1 MTVGARANHKP
12 WSPLAGRTLTAA
24 VVAAPL
30 FLLLAPAIHY
40 ALDTPIGLFERSP
53 WLSYRFNSLGDFGR
67 ALHGEMAGEEHRFRP
82 FFSFWNGLQWKLF
95 GEVAWLHHLVRWL
108 MQFGAVSFFMAAF
121 GRVANAGTAPA
132 GAGRMAQ
139 VLPMAM
145 LAYVWLL
152 FPTTYVIVRLECVE
166 LYTMFFLG
174 VCNFAAA
181 LMLTAPRDERR
192 WDAAGR
198 HALLVFGFV
207 GLLGS
212 KEVNV
217 APALWLLLCYLA
229 FVVVRGAS
237 RQRLLVGLALACTL
251 AFVVHRVSETLAFGQ
266 RRGAYWATTQPFL
279 ERFADHSVANLQ
291 GLFLWQT
298 SPLLSAVLALP
309 LVGVLAA
316 VGWRVIRRRRL
327 DAELAFIVLLVGE
340 GVGMALVLAA
350 QYGTSLRYWS
360 ILVPCLATLLAFA
373 AKFAFAAAGR
383 RRALAGGVAVL
394 CVGFLAL
401 FVSANYYNF
410 LYQAAIQHSERNLD
424 DRLLAEV
431 AELINAGEHLQARPD
446 DLRFEQ
452 VGLRIDT
459 HWNQQAYWPDSPVG
473 GSLRRAPPE
482 DPREPYYLLDFGGY
496 PGWISLR
503 PHRVLVARGD
513 YDVLR
518 WAHRVATW
526 VQGGSPHRDGDRGLG
541 FLALGNYRWAIH
553 AVPYNLGQYLQDLV
567 AAAGER
573 IGDGFF
579 RVHSDGAKLTYVRRQ
594 CEDEDTKD
602 KFFLHFHP
610 MDESDLPPGGTHPY
624 QKEDFYFS
632 DWGVRDGALCVMVRT
647 VPQYP
652 IKRILTGQYVPSTG
666 IHTWQTAYP
675 QAVPSP

>member
-1 MTVGARANHKP
+1 MKQPKRFTARP
-12 WSPLAGRTLTAA
+12 FAA
-24 VVAAPL
+24 ALVAAPL
-30 FLLLAPAIHY
+30 LLLLAPAVYY

-53 WLSYRFNSLGDFGR
+53 SLSHRFNSLGDFGI

-82 FFSFWNGLQWKLF
+82 FFSFWNGLQWKVF

-108 MQFGAVSFFMAAF
+108 MLFGAVSFFMAAF
-121 GRVANAGTAPA
+121 GRVANAGTAAA
-132 GAGRMAQ
+132 GAGRVAQ

-192 WDAAGR
+192 WGAAGR

-217 APALWLLLCYLA
+217 APALWLLLCYMA

-237 RQRLLVGLALACTL
+237 RQRLLVGLALAGTL

-309 LVGVLAA
+309 LVGVLIA

-383 RRALAGGVAVL
+383 RRVLAGGVAVL
-394 CVGFLAL
+394 CVAFLAL

-424 DRLLAEV
+424 DRLLAEA

-459 HWNQQAYWPDSPVG
+459 HWNQRAYWPDSPVG

-518 WAHRVATW
+518 LAHRVATW
-526 VQGGSPHRDGDRGLG
+526 VQGGAPHRDGDRGLG

-553 AVPYNLGQYLQDLV
+553 AVPHNLGEHLKNVL
-567 AAAGER
+567 AAAGAP
-573 IGDGFF
+573 IGDGVFE
-579 RVHSDGAKLTYVRRQ
+579 VYSDGAKLTYVRRQ
-594 CEDEDTKD
+594 CEEADTKD
-602 KFFLHFHP
+602 KFLFHVHP
-610 MDESDLPPGGTHPY
+610 VDKGDLPPRSQPY
-624 QKEDFYFS
+624 GFQNDDFYFS
-632 DWGVRDGALCVMVRT
+632 DWGVRQGSLCVAVKT
-647 VPQYP
+647 LPTYP
-652 IKRILTGQYVPSTG
+652 IKQLLTGQYVATTG
-666 IHTWQTAYP
+666 KPTWRVVHNP
-675 QAVPSP
+675 